1 MGRFSKYV
9 APLVAAVALAMAGAA
24 SAFVVSHASSKVVQP
39 QPPPGSCHM
48 RGTSPFNLPDSHCT
62 PGALNGAV
70 SQATIKK
77 TICRSGYS
85 SRIRPSVSVTEP
97 EKLASIGAYGLHGT
111 PRSYEYD
118 HLIPLELGGAANDSR
133 NLWPEPGASPNR
145 KDKEEDYLH
154 ARVCEGR
161 MSLGRA
167 QRIIAGNWVSFYDQ
181 YLKPKPSAP
190 PAPSPPGH
198 LHCPMRAPC
207 IPAPSARPR
216 ARPVTPPPV
225 RTWSASRLRM
235 AVIAGAADRRAR
247 RYSPPSSGAW
257 NANIRRAS
265 IRA

>member
-1 MGRFSKYV
+1 MRFPKYV
-9 APLVAAVALAMAGAA
+9 SPVVAVATLAMAGAA
-24 SAFVVSHASSKVVQP
+24 SAFVVSHASSKVVQS
-39 QPPPGSCHM
+39 QPPPGSCHL

-190 PAPSPPGH
+190 PAPSPPAASSLPDEGTVHPGAFCAPQGATGH
-198 LHCPMRAPC
+198 TTAGTHMVCE
-207 IPAPSARPR
+207 PASDGRNR
-216 ARPVTPPPV
+216 WR
-225 RTWSASRLRM
+225 
-235 AVIAGAADRRAR
+235 
-247 RYSPPSSGAW
+247 SG
-257 NANIRRAS
+257 
-265 IRA
+265 

>member
-1 MGRFSKYV
+1 MRFPKYV
-9 APLVAAVALAMAGAA
+9 SPVVAVATLAMAGAA
-24 SAFVVSHASSKVVQP
+24 SAFVVSHASSKVVQS
-39 QPPPGSCHM
+39 QPPPGSCHL

-190 PAPSPPGH
+190 PAPSSPAASSLPDEGTVHPGAF
-198 LHCPMRAPC
+198 CAPQGATGHTTAGTHMVC
-207 IPAPSARPR
+207 EPASDGRNR
-216 ARPVTPPPV
+216 WR
-225 RTWSASRLRM
+225 
-235 AVIAGAADRRAR
+235 
-247 RYSPPSSGAW
+247 SG
-257 NANIRRAS
+257 
-265 IRA
+265 